1 MKTHL
6 RKLILVLLCGIAG
19 YLILSERSAV
29 LSPANAGS
37 TANPFQSQT
46 QPVRRELSSEEKRG
60 KAFYLRGESSS
71 GQEITAMMGEIDV
84 PATTLTCA
92 GCHGARGEGKT
103 EGGVTAGN
111 MTWSYLTKPYGHADD
126 GGRKHPAFSEASFV
140 RMLSA
145 GIDPAGNKLSVAM
158 PTYRMPQQDM
168 ADLIAYLKRIETDTD
183 PGVSETSIVI
193 GTLLPEKAAL
203 TGLAQSMGD
212 VLQAYFAEVNSRG
225 GIYNRKVD
233 LRILYGDATSTAAN
247 MKHLIDDEQVFAI
260 VSGLTA
266 GAEEDVATLSK
277 DREVPFIGP
286 STLLPQRG
294 LPLNRYVF
302 YLLPGLKE
310 QARTL
315 VNFAAKKTDPK
326 KSRVAIVCPDAD
338 FSRGIARSIEDQAKK
353 LGWTSLTGVY
363 YQRDKFNAAQHVAEL
378 KQKGIDTVFH
388 LGSGADASALFKD
401 AEAAGWTPTVY
412 LLGTLVGRNITEIV
426 PLKMKN
432 QVFLVFPTIPAD
444 ISAAGAAEYSAL
456 LQKNKLTST
465 HAAAQASAIAAARI
479 LVHALELCGKNLSR
493 ERLVT
498 TLEGL
503 YEFDTGLMPKI
514 TFGPNRRIGILGA
527 YIVTIDPEKKLF
539 PASAEWVS
547 VD

>member
-1 MKTHL
+1 M
-6 RKLILVLLCGIAG
+6 IW
-19 YLILSERSAV
+19 SERSTV
-29 LSPANAGS
+29 RSQS
-37 TANPFQSQT
+37 TAVTNPMQQ
-46 QPVRRELSSEEKRG
+46 RHELTPEEKRG
-60 KAFYLRGESSS
+60 KAFYLRGETAT
-71 GQEITAMMGEIDV
+71 GKEITAMMGDIDV

-92 GCHGARGEGKT
+92 GCHGARGEGRT

-111 MTWSYLTKPYGHADD
+111 LTWPYLIKPYGHNDD
-126 GGRKHPAFSEASFV
+126 GDRKHPAFAEASFI
-140 RMLSA
+140 RMLTS
-145 GIDPAGNKLSVAM
+145 GLDPAGNKLAVAM
-158 PTYRMPQQDM
+158 PTYRMPHQEM

-183 PGVSETSIVI
+183 PGVSETSIII
-193 GTLLPEKAAL
+193 GTLLPEKTAL

-212 VLQAYFAEVNSRG
+212 VLQAYFAELNSRG
-225 GIYNRKVD
+225 GIYNRKIE
-233 LRILYGDATSTAAN
+233 LRLMYGNTSSTAAN

-266 GAEEDVATLSK
+266 GAEEDVASLSK

-286 STLLPQRG
+286 STLLPQRT

-353 LGWTSLTGVY
+353 LGWTNITGVY
-363 YQRDKFNAAQHVAEL
+363 YQRDKFDAAQYVAEL

-388 LGSGADASALFKD
+388 LGSGAETGILFKQ
-401 AEAAGWTPTVY
+401 AEAAGWTPAVY

-426 PLKMKN
+426 PLKMKDR
-432 QVFLVFPTIPAD
+432 VFLAFPTIPAD
-444 ISAAGAAEYSAL
+444 VSETGAAEYSAL

-479 LVHALELCGKNLSR
+479 LVHALELSGKDLSR

-503 YEFDTGLMPKI
+503 YEFDTGLMPRI
-514 TFGPNRRIGILGA
+514 TFGPNRRIGVLGA
-527 YIVTIDPEKKLF
+527 YIVTIDPEKGLF
-539 PASAEWVS
+539 PATAQWISI
-547 VD
+547 D